1 MEYHNQSSHRLYTY
15 STVHTRHSLF
25 KCLQSVSSFLQI
37 HCTCF
42 KLCFKS
48 CTNIQESSTNKCKIN
63 VVTLTV
69 LLIVKEASCEAY
81 EHKKNCLL
89 LSRHQQEPHWP
100 SKSYKAVSINLQKK
114 DSLHINLSKL
124 KVHVY
129 SKFAKTF

>member
-1 MEYHNQSSHRLYTY
+1 MYPAFCKYI
-15 STVHTRHSLF
+15 VH
-25 KCLQSVSSFLQI
+25 VSNCVSKVAQI
-37 HCTCF
+37 Y
-42 KLCFKS
+42 KNLP
-48 CTNIQESSTNKCKIN
+48 QNKCKIN

-124 KVHVY
+124 KVY
-129 SKFAKTF
+129 SKFTETFVKNTCIIYLWNSFTV

>member
-1 MEYHNQSSHRLYTY
+1 MYPAFCKHI
-15 STVHTRHSLF
+15 VH
-25 KCLQSVSSFLQI
+25 VSNCVSKVAQI
-37 HCTCF
+37 Y
-42 KLCFKS
+42 KNLP
-48 CTNIQESSTNKCKIN
+48 QNKCKIN

-124 KVHVY
+124 KVY
-129 SKFAKTF
+129 SKFAETFVKNTCIIYLWNSFTV